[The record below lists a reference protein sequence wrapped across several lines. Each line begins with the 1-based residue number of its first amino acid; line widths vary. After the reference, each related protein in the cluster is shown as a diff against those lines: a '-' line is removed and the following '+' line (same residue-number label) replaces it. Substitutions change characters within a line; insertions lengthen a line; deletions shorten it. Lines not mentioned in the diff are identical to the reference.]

1 MPAVAL
7 ASEKCSSTS
16 PQSRHSLTP
25 DWFPALSV
33 SALGPDLS
41 FSSASIFITS
51 RVPRSYQGSAGALL
65 ITFQNL
71 SSAIITSLS
80 ETIGVNY
87 ENKGPD
93 AELSLEALKVCW
105 WFNLACCL
113 SAVLVVG
120 FVRIP
125 KTTEEEHNE

>member
-1 MPAVAL
+1 MSF
-7 ASEKCSSTS
+7 SEGE
-16 PQSRHSLTP
+16 SRESVEEYEDLTQTPPFFRSLT
-25 DWFPALSV
+25 
-33 SALGPDLS
+33 GPDLS
-41 FSSASIFITS
+41 FAATSIFITS

-71 SSAIITSLS
+71 SSAIVTSLS

-87 ENKGPD
+87 QGEGPD
-93 AELSLEALKVCW
+93 VELSLKSLKICW

-113 SAVLVVG
+113 SAVFVVG

-125 KTTEEEHNE
+125 KTSEEEHKE